1 MFRISYKIKQ
11 EAQEYLDALKLE
23 WSEVKDYTYE
33 KPDKEQCEI
42 ISSIKALARNTNSL
56 AKKMEKFENKLG

>member
-23 WSEVKDYTYE
+23 WSEVKDYAYE